1 MPVEAVWPLEAELP
15 RSLSGGGEGEA
26 TVLASVPPPAPV
38 PVPPPVAEPVD
49 GGGEGGGEGSGV
61 AGIGGGGGWGSPGV
75 GGELWAISVD
85 VATFATDWT
94 VTPRSVEMRYVLTA
108 VRALEMR
115 VASVLE
121 GATIRAATMVVA
133 AWRRRRV
140 EVPAV
145 TVRVMSSAATPE
157 LPRTVLSVE

>member
-1 MPVEAVWPLEAELP
+1 
-15 RSLSGGGEGEA
+15 
-26 TVLASVPPPAPV
+26 
-38 PVPPPVAEPVD
+38 
-49 GGGEGGGEGSGV
+49 
-61 AGIGGGGGWGSPGV
+61 V
-75 GGELWAISVD
+75 GGELGGGAGAISVD
-85 VATFATDWT
+85 VATLATDWT
-94 VTPRSVEMRYVLTA
+94 VTPRSVEMSYVLTA

-115 VASVLE
+115 VASALE

-157 LPRTVLSVE
+157 LTRGMLSVE